1 MKSAGWY
8 FMKGGQRVW
17 AATKREIRKLAQA
30 AADELGAG
38 VTVRPAGQA
47 RQVKAKRNPA
57 PASRARPPVPP
68 GWRVLGSGG
77 SYYVEGP
84 GNDGRGIFN
93 RWFDTRAAA
102 EIAIG
107 RHVKRHRY
115 RTNPDPGAML
125 DVLWERERGRQARAS
140 YVARTKGQRMAKHL
154 RNRDPAAARE
164 AAREKTG
171 KFVVKA
177 SNRKE
182 AFTLYRASRAAANAL
197 ARQFEAA
204 GYDVAVREA

>member
-30 AADELGAG
+30 AANELGAG

-47 RQVKAKRNPA
+47 RKVKAKRNPA
-57 PASRARPPVPP
+57 PASRARRADDYHATAVKLIRQAARLDAA
-68 GWRVLGSGG
+68 GER
-77 SYYVEGP
+77 
-84 GNDGRGIFN
+84 
-93 RWFDTRAAA
+93 RAAA
-102 EIAIG
+102 DLRSIA
-107 RHVKRHRY
+107 KEQAAMALHR
-115 RTNPDPGAML
+115 RRREFKGNPDPGAMI
-125 DVLWERERGRQARAS
+125 DVLWEKERGRQARAS